1 MKLLSKNLKIETL
14 VAALKQREREI
25 FDYQINIDNFRLAIE
40 KLNSKQNSVVTDMS
54 EFKNQLEQLLSS
66 NILEQAKSQLLY
78 DVILQQLD
86 GVDLTQ
92 YLEVENVD

>member
-66 NILEQAKSQLLY
+66 NILEQSKSQLLY